1 MQLPSK
7 LNRYSESVL
16 MDMVK
21 VLSEISYPIGIYDLY
36 KLVKQQIKSLDRY
49 IEALDCLFIL
59 EKITFDY
66 KAGVVDVIGN

>member
-7 LNRYSESVL
+7 LYRYNESVL

-21 VLSEISYPIGIYDLY
+21 ILSEISHPIGVYDLY
-36 KLVKQQIKSLDRY
+36 KQVKQQIKSIDRY

>member
-21 VLSEISYPIGIYDLY
+21 VLTGIFYPIGIYDLY